1 MGRASKPEA
10 RLRLLG
16 VLGGMSWTSTEIYYR
31 LLNAGVAA
39 RLGGLHSAR
48 LMVHSVD
55 FEPIAVRQHAGDW
68 AGTAEILGEAAR
80 GLAAAGAEGV
90 LLATNTMHKVAD
102 EVERAAGLPLLHIA
116 DATAAAVRSA
126 GLDRVGF
133 LGTAYTMED
142 SFLLYRLARGGVE
155 TVVPPTPARAEVHRI
170 IFDELVRDVVR
181 EDSRATYRGSMADL
195 VAAGARGMIL
205 GCTEIGL
212 LIGPDDTTVPVFD
225 TTEIHADAAVDW
237 MVSPSR

>member
-48 LMVHSVD
+48 LLVHSVD

-142 SFLLYRLARGGVE
+142 SFLLDRLAGGGVE
-155 TVVPPTPARAEVHRI
+155 TVVPPAPARAEVHRI

-181 EDSRATYRGSMADL
+181 EDSRATYRGIMADL